1 MERDNRTGIYKLDYP
16 NREVEEAMSDYILSA
31 LLHKF
36 RGETTM
42 PVFYIK
48 DAFLENDVPKVL
60 KLIHAVFK
68 DVPYMLI
75 RNRKEDFYHTVIH
88 IYFRLLGLIMD
99 SELMTSDGRMDVAVK
114 TPTHIYIIEFKLD
127 ESADI
132 AITQIKS
139 KDYAAK
145 YRSPSGLGVKKI
157 VLIGINFDSEKKG
170 VSDWKMEEY
179 N

>member
-1 MERDNRTGIYKLDYP
+1 
-16 NREVEEAMSDYILSA
+16 
-31 LLHKF
+31 
-36 RGETTM
+36 M

-48 DAFLENDVPKVL
+48 DAFLENDVPKVV
-60 KLIHAVFK
+60 KLMHAVFK

-88 IYFRLLGLIMD
+88 IYFRLIGLIMD

-127 ESADI
+127 ETADI
-132 AITQIKS
+132 AITQIKN

-145 YRSPSGLGVKKI
+145 YLLENKKI
-157 VLIGINFDSEKKG
+157 ILIGINFDSEKKG